1 MVKKIFTLLI
11 IASLAFGVPFAG
23 QARVAV
29 EIIEQ
34 AFQEIVVSVS
44 NSTLHVS
51 GANGEVLSIYNLAG
65 VKVQSFK
72 VEGNDKRYELNLP
85 KGCYIVKV
93 GKVVRKISINR

>member
-1 MVKKIFTLLI
+1 MMKKIFTLLLV
-11 IASLAFGVPFAG
+11 STLVFGLPFSG

-34 AFQEIVVSVS
+34 AFQEIVLSVN
-44 NSTLHVS
+44 NSTLHVA

>member
-1 MVKKIFTLLI
+1 MLVLSMTF
-11 IASLAFGVPFAG
+11 SLPFAS

-34 AFQEIVVSVS
+34 VFQEIVVSVS
-44 NSTLHVS
+44 NTTLHVV

>member
-1 MVKKIFTLLI
+1 MIKRIFTLLLVLSMTF
-11 IASLAFGVPFAG
+11 SLPFAS

-34 AFQEIVVSVS
+34 VFQEIVVSVS
-44 NSTLHVS
+44 NTTLHVV